1 MSWHFSQALEAE
13 FLAENCSDGERF
25 APWNSLPF
33 ALDDSRSAKMKE
45 TCHRSPF
52 GTMFVPSTDAL
63 GVELLTWFQA
73 AFRAKTFPAPE
84 RAPES
89 KEVARVCGPK
99 WRGLSVKLDPNGSW
113 LKIRPSSHQEG
124 SEQSCETWPKWGSM
138 RNGECWERLTPERP
152 TSGKESGLLPTIR
165 VTDGERGGRGDLIQ
179 AVRGN
184 ENSHFRLCM
193 TPQAWNSQQGP
204 KSESLARKAMETGSN
219 AITLVDQVRHPFMWP
234 TATANC
240 LTGAGTQGRKGG
252 LNLQT
257 AVKLFPTPNSRDW
270 KDCSSKQGKRKSPNL
285 GTIVHFPTPLVG
297 GTGTSCH
304 NQISGRFRKAM
315 EPHLPPGGGQLNPDW
330 VEWLMGWPIGWTA
343 CETLGTARFQ
353 QWPQWHSGFF
363 PEDC

>member
-165 VTDGERGGRGDLIQ
+165 ATDGERGGRG
-179 AVRGN
+179 
-184 ENSHFRLCM
+184 
-193 TPQAWNSQQGP
+193 
-204 KSESLARKAMETGSN
+204 
-219 AITLVDQVRHPFMWP
+219 DQVRHPFMWP

-240 LTGAGTQGRKGG
+240 STGAGTQGRKGG

-343 CETLGTARFQ
+343 CEPLETARFQ

>member
-1 MSWHFSQALEAE
+1 MFLHQIEHDGEIHEFTSSVPALNCVTVQFIPAPLREGVSIIAHGSETSRAGKLKMSCRLYNRKGHQGGQCMSWHFSQALEAE
-13 FLAENCSDGERF
+13 FLAENCSDGEQF

-63 GVELLTWFQA
+63 GAELLTWFQA

-89 KEVARVCGPK
+89 KEVAPVCGPK
-99 WRGLSVKLDPNGSW
+99 WRALSVKLAPNGSW

-165 VTDGERGGRGDLIQ
+165 ATDGERGGRGDLIQ

-184 ENSHFRLCM
+184 ENSHFRLWS
-193 TPQAWNSQQGP
+193 TPQARDFRTGQASRWKNP
-204 KSESLARKAMETGSN
+204 ARTKN
-219 AITLVDQVRHPFMWP
+219 LNDQV
-234 TATANC
+234 ASA
-240 LTGAGTQGRKGG
+240 
-252 LNLQT
+252 
-257 AVKLFPTPNSRDW
+257 
-270 KDCSSKQGKRKSPNL
+270 
-285 GTIVHFPTPLVG
+285 I
-297 GTGTSCH
+297 
-304 NQISGRFRKAM
+304 
-315 EPHLPPGGGQLNPDW
+315 GGQLNPDW

-343 CETLGTARFQ
+343 CEPLETDRFQ
-353 QWPQWHSGFF
+353 QWPQWHSGSS
-363 PEDC
+363 PDAY

>member
-13 FLAENCSDGERF
+13 FLAEHCSDGERF

-45 TCHRSPF
+45 ICHRSPF

-63 GVELLTWFQA
+63 GAELLTWFQA
-73 AFRAKTFPAPE
+73 AFRVKTFPAPE
-84 RAPES
+84 KEQES
-89 KEVARVCGPK
+89 KEVVPDYGPK
-99 WRGLSVKLDPNGSW
+99 WRGLSVKLAPNGSW

-138 RNGECWERLTPERP
+138 RNGECLERLTPERP

-165 VTDGERGGRGDLIQ
+165 ATDGKRGGRGDLIQ

-184 ENSHFRLCM
+184 ENSHFRLWR
-193 TPQAWNSQQGP
+193 TPQAWNSKQGP
-204 KSESLARKAMETGSN
+204 N
-219 AITLVDQVRHPFMWP
+219 RHPFMWP
-234 TATANC
+234 SA
-240 LTGAGTQGRKGG
+240 
-252 LNLQT
+252 
-257 AVKLFPTPNSRDW
+257 NSRDW
-270 KDCSSKQGKRKSPNL
+270 KDCGAKQGNRKSPNL

-343 CETLGTARFQ
+343 CEPLGTARFQ

-363 PEDC
+363 PKDC

>member
-13 FLAENCSDGERF
+13 FLAENCSDGEQF

-63 GVELLTWFQA
+63 GAELLTWFQA

-89 KEVARVCGPK
+89 KEVAPVCGPK
-99 WRGLSVKLDPNGSW
+99 WRALSVKLAPNGSW

-165 VTDGERGGRGDLIQ
+165 AIDGERGGRGDLIQ

-184 ENSHFRLCM
+184 ENSHFRLWS
-193 TPQAWNSQQGP
+193 TPQARDFRKGKASRWKNP
-204 KSESLARKAMETGSN
+204 ARTKN
-219 AITLVDQVRHPFMWP
+219 LNDQV
-234 TATANC
+234 AT
-240 LTGAGTQGRKGG
+240 
-252 LNLQT
+252 
-257 AVKLFPTPNSRDW
+257 FPTPCARDW
-270 KDCSSKQGKRKSPNL
+270 KS
-285 GTIVHFPTPLVG
+285 
-297 GTGTSCH
+297 GTGAKERPGH
-304 NQISGRFRKAM
+304 A
-315 EPHLPPGGGQLNPDW
+315 LPLSSAIGGQLNPDW

-343 CETLGTARFQ
+343 CEPLETDRFQ
-353 QWPQWHSGFF
+353 QWPQWHSGSS
-363 PEDC
+363 PDAY